1 MQFLKKPILIL
12 MLLSFGFFNPVLSSG
27 WGSKGTKVFLC
38 TKDRPNLD
46 KVYEGMTEEQK
57 RFYQRLSFVLFEY
70 GKRILLVD
78 AGNNSDQEEGY
89 ITCNWENTGKSIQ
102 KGSCKPKGGPRI
114 ENRWVFFY
122 HYAIVN
128 DERRTLKGMKMVPI
142 PFNPEFAG
150 IFHGNHSCDLVKTE
164 KSKTK

>member
-1 MQFLKKPILIL
+1 MSKIFKITLIILNT
-12 MLLSFGFFNPVLSSG
+12 LLTSSTYAFEH
-27 WGSKGTKVFLC
+27 KETKVFLC
-38 TKDRPNLD
+38 TDDSGHNP
-46 KVYEGMTEEQK
+46 G
-57 RFYQRLSFVLFEY
+57 LSFVLFEY

-78 AGNNSDQEEGY
+78 AADNIDKEEGY

-102 KGSCKPKGGPRI
+102 KGSCKPKGGSWI
-114 ENRWVFFY
+114 GNRWDFFY

-142 PFNPEFAG
+142 PRNPEYG
-150 IFHGNHSCDLVKTE
+150 GVYHGNHSCDLVKTE